1 MEQVMVAT
9 AGQVGEGQWVTLPG
23 GELEGRR
30 PIVLCGPCRMRRAI
44 GAERKAVCFECYK
57 ADARRQRAFESAAS
71 LDTGST
77 ERLQSGL
84 PFEAVD
90 RPRLERLK
98 GERVAARQQL
108 RVGVGR
114 FVDKRRHA
122 QIAARRMG
130 DLAPSRD
137 RVMRRLGGDLIDKK
151 YLRDSYSDV
160 RAKF

>member
-1 MEQVMVAT
+1 MAAK

-57 ADARRQRAFESAAS
+57 TDARRQRGFESAAS
-71 LDTGST
+71 LDTGSA
-77 ERLQSGL
+77 ERFQCGL

-90 RPRLERLK
+90 RPRLERLRA
-98 GERVAARQQL
+98 ERGASRQQL
-108 RVGVGR
+108 RIGVGR

-122 QIAARRMG
+122 QIAARHA
-130 DLAPSRD
+130 LQH
-137 RVMRRLGGDLIDKK
+137 LGAGLHE
-151 YLRDSYSDV
+151 YGV
-160 RAKF
+160 RAAELQLPDAWLPFVVSR